1 MKYDFETKL
10 SRRNMGATKWEM
22 MYQKKPGV
30 AEGVVPLSV
39 ADMEFKTPPEI
50 VEGLCD
56 FLKNDGILGYTI
68 PYQEYNQSV
77 IDFMDRR
84 HDWKVKEEWLVTSPG
99 VVPAL
104 VKAVGA
110 LTEPDEGIIL
120 FTPVYYPFFLAV
132 NRNHR
137 RMVECPLLY
146 DGSHYE
152 LNLQDFEAKA
162 KDPKNTC
169 VIFCNPHNPVGRVWT
184 KAELME
190 FGRICVENDILVLSD
205 EIHFDL
211 VRPGV
216 KHHVFAN
223 LSPEFAQTTI
233 TCTAPS
239 KSFNLAGMSA
249 SNLMISNPKLRKRY
263 VDEGN
268 HGLNIL
274 GFRACELAYRHCDQ
288 WLDQCVERIYQN
300 ADYIETYFHEELPMI
315 KPVHLDGTYLQWV
328 DFRALP
334 LNANELEKFM
344 VEKCDIY
351 TDEGYLFGANGAGFE
366 RFNIACPLS
375 VIQETLDRLTKGLK
389 GEGLI

>member
-1 MKYDFETKL
+1 MKYDFEKKL

-22 MYQKKPGV
+22 MYQKNPDV

-68 PYQEYNQSV
+68 PYQEFNQSV

-84 HDWKVKEEWLVTSPG
+84 HGWKVKEEWLVTSPG

-110 LTEPDEGIIL
+110 LTEPDEGVIL

-184 KAELME
+184 KEELME

-216 KHHVFAN
+216 KHHVFAD

-249 SNLMISNPKLRKRY
+249 SNLMISNPKIRKRY

-274 GFRACELAYRHCDQ
+274 GFKACELAYRHCDQ

-300 ADYIETYFHEELPMI
+300 ADYIETYFQENLPMI
-315 KPVHLDGTYLQWV
+315 KPVHLEGTYLQWV

-344 VEKCDIY
+344 AEKCDIY
-351 TDEGYLFGANGAGFE
+351 TDSGYLFGASGAGFE

-375 VIQETLDRLTKGLK
+375 VIQETLDRLLNGLK
-389 GEGLI
+389 SEGLI

>member
-1 MKYDFETKL
+1 MQYDFETKL
-10 SRRNMGATKWEM
+10 SRRNVGSTKWELM
-22 MYQKKPGV
+22 VQKKPDV
-30 AEGVVPLSV
+30 ADGVVPLSV

-50 VEGLCD
+50 VAGLCD
-56 FLKNDGILGYTI
+56 FLQNDGILGYTV

-77 IDFMDRR
+77 MDFMDRR
-84 HDWKVKEEWLVTSPG
+84 HGWKVKEEWLVTSPG

-110 LTEPDEGIIL
+110 LTQPDEGVIL

-137 RMVECPLLY
+137 RMVDCPLLY

-152 LNLQDFEAKA
+152 MNLRDFEVKA

-169 VIFCNPHNPVGRVWT
+169 VILCNPHNPVGRVWT
-184 KAELME
+184 EAELME
-190 FGRICVENDILVLSD
+190 FGRICVENNILVLSD

-211 VRPGV
+211 VRPDV
-216 KHHVFAN
+216 KHHVFAD
-223 LSPEFAQTTI
+223 LSPEFAQTSI

-239 KSFNLAGMSA
+239 KSFNLAGMAA
-249 SNLMISNPKLRKRY
+249 SNLMIPNPEIRKRY
-263 VDEGN
+263 VAEGN
-268 HGLNIL
+268 HGLNVL
-274 GFRACELAYRHCDQ
+274 GYKACQLAYRHCDQ

-300 ADYIETYFHEELPMI
+300 ADYIETYVRENLPMI
-315 KPVHLDGTYLQWV
+315 KPVHLEGTYLQWV

-344 VEKCDIY
+344 VEKCDIF
-351 TDEGYLFGANGAGFE
+351 TDEGFLFGANGAGFE

-375 VIQETLDRLTKGLK
+375 VIQETLDRLSKGLK